1 MNFSLADIRTMLR
14 FATRRTGF
22 PVRDEDLEQE
32 IALHAICAFRRLG
45 HVSHP
50 RALLMK
56 IVQDKVHDYWRRRHS
71 FEHLDSVNERL
82 ITSAPELE
90 VTIDVRRRLDLLACA
105 LTRLPPDKRVLMEL
119 FYERELSIPE
129 IARLQNK
136 SVSAIKMELRRSRQA
151 LARTVRQLERN
162 RDSVSRNRR
171 NSRL

>member
-1 MNFSLADIRTMLR
+1 MNFSLADIRTLLR
-14 FATRRTGF
+14 VATRRTGF

-32 IALHAICAFRRLG
+32 IALHALCAFRRLG

-82 ITSAPELE
+82 ISSSPQLE
-90 VTIDVRRRLDLLACA
+90 VAIDARRRLDLLDRA

-119 FYERELSIPE
+119 FYESELSIPE
-129 IARLQNK
+129 IAKLQNK
-136 SVSAIKMELRRSRQA
+136 SVSAVKMELRRSRQA
-151 LARTVRQLERN
+151 LGRIIRLLATKKKRVDPRN
-162 RDSVSRNRR
+162 P
-171 NSRL
+171 